1 MFNKLI
7 KSPLLFA
14 GARYGAIGAVL
25 CMVFLV
31 SLYFMNRNPF
41 LINPFLDP
49 RIPVYVVMLL
59 FMLKEVR
66 DFYFQGTLYFWQGM
80 IGAMIFTLVCACLCW
95 VLIMGFAAIQPD
107 LVDNFIVQALEQTR
121 SFSTENINRIGKETF
136 DQSLLELKRTDR
148 YFLAGRYFFQSFI
161 ISFFISIII
170 SVILRRQPQN

>member
-7 KSPLLFA
+7 ESPLLLT

-25 CMVFLV
+25 CMVFLI
-31 SLYFMNRNPF
+31 SLYNMGRNPF

-80 IGAMIFTLVCACLCW
+80 IGAMINT
-95 VLIMGFAAIQPD
+95 QQR
-107 LVDNFIVQALEQTR
+107 QAQT
-121 SFSTENINRIGKETF
+121 SVK
-136 DQSLLELKRTDR
+136 
-148 YFLAGRYFFQSFI
+148 I
-161 ISFFISIII
+161 IAPIIPCQKYN
-170 SVILRRQPQN
+170 VP